1 MEATSDIVGYRPV
14 SRLAVAACLAGV
26 LSSLAL
32 TTPMLWAVPL
42 VGVALAV
49 VGLADVNRPG
59 AEKAGHSLA
68 LAGLALSVGFG
79 CQAVAATVV
88 SGWITR
94 SRVESVVHAW
104 LDAVRDGR
112 LAEAQSMLDPGLLPR
127 RGDRGAPLP
136 PDHDHQHDHEHDHDD
151 EPMIA
156 TLPAVAA
163 AIACGAS
170 ASRQVRC
177 TGRDEE
183 TGEKWLARVRL
194 DPCGDRGPLT
204 LRLELFPAEAIE
216 GKKRVER
223 WRILLIEQG

>member
-42 VGVALAV
+42 VGIALALA
-49 VGLADVNRPG
+49 GLADVNRAG
-59 AEKAGHSLA
+59 AEKAGHGLA

-79 CQAVAATVV
+79 CQAVASTLVAER
-88 SGWITR
+88 ITR
-94 SRVESVVHAW
+94 SRVEAVVHAW
-104 LDAVRDGR
+104 LDALHEGR

-127 RGDRGAPLP
+127 EQPGPGAPAP
-136 PDHDHQHDHEHDHDD
+136 HDHAHGHDHDHAD
-151 EPMIA
+151 ETAI
-156 TLPAVAA
+156 TSLPAVAA
-163 AIACGAS
+163 AIGCGAS

-183 TGEKWLARVRL
+183 TGERLLASVRL
-194 DPCGDRGPLT
+194 DPCGDRGPLI
-204 LRLELFPAEAIE
+204 LRLELFSAEATE

-223 WRILLIEQG
+223 WRILRIERG